1 MSGCGQGAH
10 VPLYVPLLVLAFLDL
25 CALLRVWST
34 FGKRYGAAF
43 RDFQRLLC
51 ARLSLCF
58 KHAPLLVLVFL
69 GFCRLLFGKS
79 PLCKQK
85 KQCSRRTTKH
95 NFGCAFFFV
104 RLCVCCSRTSCTFRA
119 LSSPSST
126 CAPCS
131 AFGQRLARDNNS
143 ATHARLS
150 RFSTLAL
157 RPIISLFQTRSAPR
171 SRLSRLLPFALW
183 QDTSLQAK
191 KQCSRRTTK
200 HNFGCAF
207 SSSDCGRGAHVLRV
221 RSAPRSRLS
230 RLLPFALWQ
239 VTSLQAKKQCSRRTT
254 KARRFAVLFDIKSV
268 DKRCV
273 FRLLF
278 YIRDR
283 V

>member
-1 MSGCGQGAH
+1 MLFSLSGCACVAH
-10 VPLYVPLLVLAFLDL
+10 V
-25 CALLRVWST
+25 LRVRSAT
-34 FGKRYGAAF
+34 H
-43 RDFQRLLC
+43 
-51 ARLSLCF
+51 ARLSRFSTLALRPIISLF
-58 KHAPLLVLVFL
+58 QTRSAPRFRLS
-69 GFCRLLFGKS
+69 RLLPFALWQVTS
-79 PLCKQK
+79 LQAK

-95 NFGCAFFFV
+95 GIFAVLF
-104 RLCVCCSRTSCTFRA
+104 LCQAVGKVLTYLCTFRS

-171 SRLSRLLPFALW
+171 F
-183 QDTSLQAK
+183 
-191 KQCSRRTTK
+191 
-200 HNFGCAF
+200 
-207 SSSDCGRGAHVLRV
+207 
-221 RSAPRSRLS
+221 RLS